1 MGVKRHRICWT
12 WNKRQ
17 LMVLAYPSGCRP
29 CDSASWLLPGG
40 LGLIWVS
47 AQYLRYRTARRGSW
61 VVEIRDPNS
70 EHAFATRTLSD
81 EASAIA
87 LLDPVSD
94 QLTNLPAIDD
104 EQASHVLHAS

>member
-12 WNKRQ
+12 RNKRQ

-29 CDSASWLLPGG
+29 HDSASWLLPGG

-47 AQYLRYRTARRGSW
+47 AQYLRYRTARRGNW

-81 EASAIA
+81 EASAVA
-87 LLDPVSD
+87 LLDPVRD
-94 QLTNLPAIDD
+94 ELTKMPSLDD
-104 EQASHVLHAS
+104 ERANRVLHTS